1 MLGSLADGSVIV
13 ERYGEGPLDVIALH
27 GWGRSATDF
36 SAVLEGYSAASVY
49 LPGFGTIDH
58 PPRAWVPAD
67 YAEWLAPALDPTRP
81 PIVVGHSFGGR
92 IAVRLAARHP
102 ARVSG
107 VVLTGVPLTK
117 LHQAKGPDWR
127 YALIRSLHGMGV
139 VSDKQMESA
148 RRRFGSAD
156 YRAASGVMREIL
168 VQTVGEDYL
177 DDVATMSMPVELVWG
192 EFDRPAPLRVAKI
205 ALERIPQGRLTVA
218 EGSEHLLD
226 DTLVRHLRSAI
237 DRLRGTQAGRK

>member
-177 DDVATMSMPVELVWG
+177 DDVATMLMPVELVWG
-192 EFDRPAPLRVAKI
+192 EFDRPAPLQVAKI

>member
-1 MLGSLADGSVIV
+1 MLGSLANGSVIV

-36 SAVLEGYSAASVY
+36 SPVLEGYSAASVY
-49 LPGFGTIDH
+49 LPGFGTIDP

-192 EFDRPAPLRVAKI
+192 EFDRPAPLQVAKI
-205 ALERIPQGRLTVA
+205 ALERLPHGRLTVA

>member
-1 MLGSLADGSVIV
+1 MLGSLANGSVLV
-13 ERYGEGPLDVIALH
+13 ERYGDGPIDLIALH

-36 SAVLEGYSAASVY
+36 SPVLEGFNAASVY
-49 LPGFGTIDH
+49 LPGFGTIDP
-58 PPRAWVPAD
+58 PPRVWVPAD
-67 YAEWLAPALDPTRP
+67 YAEWLVPGLDPERP

-102 ARVSG
+102 ERVSG

-177 DDVATMSMPVELVWG
+177 DDVAAMSMPVELVWG
-192 EFDRPAPLRVAKI
+192 EFDRPAPLQVAKI
-205 ALERIPQGRLTVA
+205 ALERLPHGRLTVA

-226 DTLVRHLRSAI
+226 DTLVGHLRSAI
-237 DRLRGTQAGRK
+237 DRLRETQAGSK

>member
-1 MLGSLADGSVIV
+1 MLGSLANGSVIV

-27 GWGRSATDF
+27 GWGRSANDF

-49 LPGFGTIDH
+49 LPGFGTIDP

-67 YAEWLAPALDPTRP
+67 YAEWLVPALDPTRP

-192 EFDRPAPLRVAKI
+192 EFDRPAPLQVAQM
-205 ALERIPQGRLTVA
+205 ALERLPHGRLTVA

-226 DTLVRHLRSAI
+226 DTLVGHLRSAI
-237 DRLRGTQAGRK
+237 DRLRGTQAGSK

>member
-1 MLGSLADGSVIV
+1 MLGSLANGSVIV

-49 LPGFGTIDH
+49 LPGFGTID
-58 PPRAWVPAD
+58 PPPGAWVPAD

-168 VQTVGEDYL
+168 VQTVGEHYL
-177 DDVATMSMPVELVWG
+177 DDVATMLMPVELVWG
-192 EFDRPAPLRVAKI
+192 EFDRPAPLQVAKI
-205 ALERIPQGRLTVA
+205 ALERIPHGRLTVA

>member
-1 MLGSLADGSVIV
+1 MLGSLANGSVIV
-13 ERYGEGPLDVIALH
+13 ERYGDGPIDVIALH

-36 SAVLEGYSAASVY
+36 SPVLEGYNAASVY
-49 LPGFGTIDH
+49 LPGFGTIDP

-67 YAEWLAPALDPTRP
+67 YAEWLVPGLDPERP

-102 ARVSG
+102 ERVSG

-177 DDVATMSMPVELVWG
+177 DDVAAMSMPVELVWG
-192 EFDRPAPLRVAKI
+192 EFDRPAPLQVAKI
-205 ALERIPQGRLTVA
+205 ALERLPHGRLTVA

-226 DTLVRHLRSAI
+226 DTLVGHLKSAI
-237 DRLRGTQAGRK
+237 DRLRGTRAGGK

>member
-36 SAVLEGYSAASVY
+36 SPVLEGYSAASVY
-49 LPGFGTIDH
+49 LPGFGTID
-58 PPRAWVPAD
+58 PPPGAWVPAD

-192 EFDRPAPLRVAKI
+192 EFDRPAPLQVAKI

>member
-1 MLGSLADGSVIV
+1 MLGSLANGSVIV

-36 SAVLEGYSAASVY
+36 SPVLEGYSAASVY
-49 LPGFGTIDH
+49 LPGFGTIDP

-192 EFDRPAPLRVAKI
+192 EFDRPAPLQVAKI

-218 EGSEHLLD
+218 KGSEHLLD
-226 DTLVRHLRSAI
+226 DTLVRHLKSAI
-237 DRLRGTQAGRK
+237 DRLRGTQAGRT